1 MIYPTFKSAQKNYA
15 NRFKRAPEIHA
26 QKWQGMDVSERPEA
40 NMIELLHEDMR
51 IAIRTE
57 DLDVWR
63 EEIPAN
69 YPWADDHFNERVCGF
84 PINPGKQ
91 WAKWP
96 WGNSAKA
103 HLDLDGERFN
113 HNYMERYWPKYAGVY
128 NKPTYESEEF
138 LMTTSGYKEPRDESE
153 KSRTLPMWAMDG
165 ARPKEG
171 IRSKYA
177 DLNDLVETLVREPD
191 TRQAYL
197 PIWFPE
203 DGTVKGRKPC
213 SLGYHF
219 ILRHGYFHVTY
230 YMRSCDFYRH
240 WADDCYL
247 TVRLMLWILDR
258 CREKNPDVW
267 NDVKPG
273 FFNMH
278 TTSLHMFINDAAT
291 MGIERR

>member
-1 MIYPTFKSAQKNYA
+1 MIYPTFKSAQEHYA
-15 NRFKRAPEIHA
+15 NKFKRAPEIHA

-57 DLDVWR
+57 DLDLWR

-69 YPWADDHFNERVCGF
+69 YPWADDHFNERVCGG
-84 PINPGKQ
+84 PINPGIQ

-113 HNYMERYWPKYAGVY
+113 HNYMERYWPKYAGIV
-128 NKPTYESEEF
+128 NKPTKGYNDWKEALVEENF
-138 LMTTSGYKEPRDESE
+138 WGIRD
-153 KSRTLPMWAMDG
+153 
-165 ARPKEG
+165 G
-171 IRSKYA
+171 IRSEYA
-177 DLNDLVETLVREPD
+177 DLNDLVKTLVSEPD

-213 SLGYHF
+213 SLGYHL

-247 TVRLMLWILDR
+247 TVRLMLWILDE
-258 CREKNPDVW
+258 CRKLNPDVW

-278 TTSLHMFINDAAT
+278 MTSLHMFINDAAT

>member
-1 MIYPTFKSAQKNYA
+1 MIYPTFKSASEHHTNK
-15 NRFKRAPEIHA
+15 FKRAPEVHA
-26 QKWQGMDVSERPEA
+26 QKWQGMDISERPEA
-40 NMIELLHEDMR
+40 KMIELILQDMR
-51 IAIRTE
+51 IALRTE

-63 EEIPAN
+63 EEINPN
-69 YPWADDHFNERVCGF
+69 LPWADDHFDERVCGF
-84 PINPGKQ
+84 PLNPGTQ

-103 HLDLDGERFN
+103 HLDLEGERFN
-113 HNYMERYWPKYAGVY
+113 HNYMERYWPKYAGILNV
-128 NKPTYESEEF
+128 PTYDTEESWLEWNTKPGSRDGIITGE
-138 LMTTSGYKEPRDESE
+138 GEPFRF
-153 KSRTLPMWAMDG
+153 AH
-165 ARPKEG
+165 ARQG
-171 IRSKYA
+171 IRSEYA
-177 DLNDLVETLVREPD
+177 DLNNLIETLAHEPD

-203 DGTVKGRKPC
+203 DGTVDGRKPC

-219 ILRHGYFHVTY
+219 IMRHGYLHVTY

-247 TVRLMLWILDR
+247 TVRLLLWILDR
-258 CREKNPDVW
+258 CREKNPDIW
-267 NDVKPG
+267 NDIKPG

-278 TTSLHMFINDAAT
+278 IASLHMFINDAAT